1 MIKVSIKLDKR
12 RRLNSGK
19 FPLKFKVARKDSA
32 IYIPTGYELKEDE
45 WDAKNEKVK
54 GLPEQRVINMKLMK
68 RLSLLNDKIVQ
79 LQEEGKLRYFSN
91 KKLSL
96 YLSNDE
102 DEQEYKNHL
111 SKLRWMLS
119 LRLRIMKAQSWSIQ
133 RLQAKSATIATM
145 NL

>member
-45 WDAKNEKVK
+45 WDSKNEKVK
-54 GLPEQRVINMKLMK
+54 GLPEQRVINMKLIK

-111 SKLRWMLS
+111 
-119 LRLRIMKAQSWSIQ
+119 
-133 RLQAKSATIATM
+133 
-145 NL
+145 